1 MNGPFECN
9 KEKTDHDEMEY
20 LISRFSL
27 MIKKKLNNT
36 SYQERED
43 LEQELKI
50 KIFEKADMLLC
61 QEVPGFW
68 EFILHLINESS

>member
-1 MNGPFECN
+1 MSRLYENHNN
-9 KEKTDHDEMEY
+9 KTYAEEIER
-20 LISRFSL
+20 LIAGFSP
-27 MIKKKLNNT
+27 MIKKKLRNT
-36 SYQERED
+36 SFQERED

-68 EFILHLINESS
+68 EFIVEYMEEN

>member
-1 MNGPFECN
+1 MNGPFDFN
-9 KEKTDHDEMEY
+9 KEKTDIDEMEL
-20 LISRFSL
+20 LISRFSP
-27 MIKKKLNNT
+27 MIKKKLSST

-50 KIFEKADMLLC
+50 KIVEKADMLLC

-68 EFILHLINESS
+68 EFILHLINENS